1 MIPFHRRGRGEH
13 RRLIRMVPESPL
25 RRADPRVK
33 LLICTLVA
41 LSVMLPLERLA
52 VFWVLFAAGM
62 FAARLARE
70 LLYQVRRIV
79 WILVILFIIDTVF
92 VDLPFAVL
100 ITLRFVLVVSA
111 FTLFFA
117 TTSPEEFRLAMEK
130 LGMPYPYA
138 FSLSL
143 AFLSV
148 SIMYDEFL
156 NILEAQKSRGAWVQL
171 TGIRRIGEQVN
182 SLVALGVPAVVL
194 TVKRAWTFTEAAYTR
209 GFDSPHRHPYRRLV
223 MRRADWLLG
232 LACVLIVLPIFF
244 WR

>member
-25 RRADPRVK
+25 RQADPRVK

-41 LSVMLPLERLA
+41 LSVMLPLDRLA
-52 VFWVLFAAGM
+52 VFWAFFAAGM

-92 VDLPFAVL
+92 VDLPFALL

-130 LGMPYPYA
+130 LGMPYSYA

-156 NILEAQKSRGAWVQL
+156 NILEAQKSRGAWIEL
-171 TGIRRIGEQVN
+171 KGIRRISEQAN

-223 MRRADWLLG
+223 MRRSDWLLAT
-232 LACVLIVLPIFF
+232 ACVAIVLPIFF
-244 WR
+244 YR

>member
-33 LLICTLVA
+33 LLICTHVA